1 MSEAELRR
9 RIRLGAW
16 GAAGFLAIVLP
27 FVLPAYWSFVLVSAV
42 TTSIVALSI
51 VVLTGLVGQI
61 SLCQATFVG
70 FGAYASA
77 RLTGDA
83 NVPFLIALPLSG
95 LAAVP
100 IGLLAG
106 VPALR
111 LRGLYLAI
119 ATLGFGAA
127 VQATIFGNSTI
138 TGGISGV
145 SFERPKMFGLDFAG
159 DRSFYFLA
167 LAVLVLLI
175 VFTVNVRR
183 GKTGRAFAAIR
194 DGEVAAAASGVS
206 LARYKMMAFALS
218 AFFAGV
224 GGALF
229 GHATLSVNSSSFDV
243 FQSITFVT
251 ITIIAGV
258 GSVAGALLAGMLLN
272 IMPKALSG
280 ILPGNILLVIL
291 STLLLVQLAVAPEG
305 IVGQMRQQED
315 AVVRWILRRRGAPD
329 APAPVLEGR

>member
-9 RIRLGAW
+9 RIRRGAIATS
-16 GAAGFLAIVLP
+16 GVLALVLP
-27 FVLPAYWSFVLVSAV
+27 FVLPAYWSFILVSAV
-42 TTSIVALSI
+42 VTSIVALSI

-77 RLTGDA
+77 KLTGDA
-83 NVPFLIALPLSG
+83 SLPFLIALPLAG

-127 VQATIFGNSTI
+127 VQATVFGSSEI

-145 SFERPKMFGLDFAG
+145 SLERPRIFGIDFSG

-167 LAVLVLLI
+167 LAIFALLV
-175 VFTVNVRR
+175 VFTVNMRR

-229 GHATLSVNSSSFDV
+229 GHANLSVNSSSFDV

-258 GSVAGALLAGMLLN
+258 GSVAGAALAGVLVNVL
-272 IMPKALSG
+272 PKALSG

-291 STLLLVQLAVAPEG
+291 SALLLVQLAVAPDG

-329 APAPVLEGR
+329 APAPALEVS